1 MRITLVRDDGKV
13 NTMRTLRIEQLV
25 EQMKVETK
33 TQPVSKMREV
43 LPFMLPGDKNDY
55 VQKVPKLI
63 PAAAFF
69 RKGGITTMSEY
80 NGIVMIQVNNLSG
93 RMEADE
99 VKERVKELPQT
110 YLAFTGSSGKSVKV
124 WVRFTYPNDRLP
136 TTSEEAELFHAHA
149 YRLAVKFYQPQLP
162 YDIEL
167 KVPSLEQYCRLTF
180 DPHLY
185 FNPEAM
191 PIYMKQPAAMPGEV
205 TYRERVQTETSPL
218 QRLAP
223 GYEKCNALSVLFEA
237 AFARALDEETDYQP
251 EGDKQ
256 SLLINLAGHCF
267 RAGIPEEDTVRWSR
281 AHYRLPK
288 DDTLVRGT
296 VRNVYRTCEGFASKS
311 SLLPEQLFVMQMDE
325 FMKRRYDFRFNQL
338 TSQVECRE
346 RNSFN
351 FYFHPVDKRLMASIA
366 MNAHYEGLKLWD
378 KDVVRYLN
386 SDHVPVYQPIEEF
399 LYDLPHWDGKDHIGD
414 LAKRVPCDHPHWA
427 QLFRRWFLSMIAH
440 WRGMG
445 KNHAN
450 STSPI
455 LIGPQAYRKSTFC
468 RLILPPCLQAYY
480 TDSID
485 FSRKR
490 DAELYLNRFLL
501 INMDEFDQIGINQ
514 QSFLKHILQKPVVN
528 TRRPNASAVE
538 ELRRYASFIGT
549 SNHKDL
555 LTDTSGSRRFIGV
568 EVTGVID
575 VVRPIDYEQLYAQA
589 MALLRSNERYWFDEK
604 EEAIMTEANRE
615 FEQSPAIEQLFQVY
629 YRVAEE
635 EEEGEWLLAAD
646 ILQRIQKASKMK
658 ISSGQVNYF
667 GRILQKLGVK
677 SFIVNDQVRDVKT
690 LSGGE
695 SFVAA
700 LAMALGMA
708 DMIQDSRGSVHID
721 TMFIDEGFGALS
733 EETRNQAI
741 AVLNELS
748 GGKRLVG
755 IISHVSELKAQV
767 GTKLV
772 VTRTDKGSHAHWEM
786 D

>member
-485 FSRKR
+485 FSNKR
-490 DAELYLNRFLL
+490 DAELMLTRFAL
-501 INMDEFDQIGINQ
+501 INIDEFDSVSSAY
-514 QSFLKHILQKPVVN
+514 QSFLKNVLQKPVVN
-528 TRRPNASAVE
+528 ARQPYKRSIQA
-538 ELRRYASFIGT
+538 LHRYASFIAT
-549 SNHKDL
+549 CNNYDL
-555 LTDTSGSRRFIGV
+555 LTDPTGSRRFICIEISG
-568 EVTGVID
+568 TID
-575 VVRPIDYEQLYAQA
+575 NSTSINYEQLYAQA
-589 MALLRSNERYWFDEK
+589 VAALKNGERYWFTS
-604 EEAIMTEANRE
+604 EEE
-615 FEQSPAIEQLFQVY
+615 FSTTRNNEVFQQLPVEEQLFLQY
-629 YRVAEE
+629 FRAARPGEE
-635 EEEGEWLLAAD
+635 SLELSAIE
-646 ILQRIQKASKMK
+646 ILQYLQSE
-658 ISSGQVNYF
+658 SGIKLGNKRLTYF
-667 GRILQKLGVK
+667 GRLLQKNKIPSRRTMKGTCYSVVK
-677 SFIVNDQVRDVKT
+677 
-690 LSGGE
+690 
-695 SFVAA
+695 
-700 LAMALGMA
+700 
-708 DMIQDSRGSVHID
+708 
-721 TMFIDEGFGALS
+721 
-733 EETRNQAI
+733 
-741 AVLNELS
+741 
-748 GGKRLVG
+748 VG
-755 IISHVSELKAQV
+755 
-767 GTKLV
+767 
-772 VTRTDKGSHAHWEM
+772 
-786 D
+786 

>member
-33 TQPVSKMREV
+33 AQLVSGMREV
-43 LPFMLPGDKNDY
+43 LPYIFPGDKNDY

-414 LAKRVPCDHPHWA
+414 LAKRVPCNHPHWA

-490 DAELYLNRFLL
+490 DAEMYLNRFAL
-501 INMDEFDQIGINQ
+501 INIDEFDQITLTQ
-514 QSFLKHILQKPVVN
+514 QGFLKHILQKPVVN
-528 TRRPNASAVE
+528 LRKSYSNSVQ
-538 ELRRYASFIGT
+538 ELRRYASFIAT
-549 SNHKDL
+549 SNQKDL
-555 LTDTSGSRRFIGV
+555 LTDPSGSRRFMCV
-568 EVTGVID
+568 EVTGTID
-575 VVRPIDYEQLYAQA
+575 TARPIDYEQLYAQA
-589 MALLRSNERYWFDEK
+589 MYEICHGERYWFDDK
-604 EEAIMTEANRE
+604 DEAILAQGNRE
-615 FEQSPAIEQLFQVY
+615 FEQTPPAIQLF
-629 YRVAEE
+629 YRYFKVAGDDK
-635 EEEGEWLLAAD
+635 EGEYLSPVE
-646 ILQRIQKASKMK
+646 ILDYLQKRTT
-658 ISSGQVNYF
+658 ITLSSGKAHHF
-667 GRILQKLGVK
+667 GRLLQK
-677 SFIVNDQVRDVKT
+677 
-690 LSGGE
+690 
-695 SFVAA
+695 
-700 LAMALGMA
+700 
-708 DMIQDSRGSVHID
+708 
-721 TMFIDEGFGALS
+721 EGIPCKH
-733 EETRNQAI
+733 TN
-741 AVLNELS
+741 
-748 GGKRLVG
+748 K
-755 IISHVSELKAQV
+755 
-767 GTKLV
+767 GTVYLV
-772 VTRTDKGSHAHWEM
+772 VKI
-786 D
+786 

>member
-93 RMEADE
+93 HMEADE

-124 WVRFTYPNDRLP
+124 WVRFTYPNDLLP

-180 DPHLY
+180 DPNLY

-288 DDTLVRGT
+288 DDTLVRET

-338 TSQVECRE
+338 ISQVECRE

-427 QLFRRWFLSMIAH
+427 KLFRRWFLSMIAH

-468 RLILPPCLQAYY
+468 RLILPP
-480 TDSID
+480 
-485 FSRKR
+485 
-490 DAELYLNRFLL
+490 
-501 INMDEFDQIGINQ
+501 
-514 QSFLKHILQKPVVN
+514 
-528 TRRPNASAVE
+528 
-538 ELRRYASFIGT
+538 
-549 SNHKDL
+549 
-555 LTDTSGSRRFIGV
+555 
-568 EVTGVID
+568 
-575 VVRPIDYEQLYAQA
+575 
-589 MALLRSNERYWFDEK
+589 
-604 EEAIMTEANRE
+604 
-615 FEQSPAIEQLFQVY
+615 
-629 YRVAEE
+629 
-635 EEEGEWLLAAD
+635 
-646 ILQRIQKASKMK
+646 
-658 ISSGQVNYF
+658 
-667 GRILQKLGVK
+667 
-677 SFIVNDQVRDVKT
+677 
-690 LSGGE
+690 
-695 SFVAA
+695 
-700 LAMALGMA
+700 
-708 DMIQDSRGSVHID
+708 
-721 TMFIDEGFGALS
+721 
-733 EETRNQAI
+733 
-741 AVLNELS
+741 
-748 GGKRLVG
+748 
-755 IISHVSELKAQV
+755 
-767 GTKLV
+767 
-772 VTRTDKGSHAHWEM
+772 
-786 D
+786 